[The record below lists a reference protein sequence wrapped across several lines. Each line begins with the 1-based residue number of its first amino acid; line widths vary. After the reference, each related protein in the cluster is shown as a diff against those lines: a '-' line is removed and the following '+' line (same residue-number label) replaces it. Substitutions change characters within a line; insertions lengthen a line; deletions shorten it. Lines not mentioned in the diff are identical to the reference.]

1 LVSVKEVFKL
11 GQDKEQIQLGIE
23 ETQKLQAAMQEAQES
38 MDPRENP
45 ITPDD
50 LLARERTQLA
60 MQRTYL
66 ANERTLLAYIRT
78 AMAFLAGAVTL
89 IQFFENKVFV
99 IFGYILIPVAFSVLI
114 IGIVSF
120 YRCKKATK
128 KMELIK

>member
-1 LVSVKEVFKL
+1 
-11 GQDKEQIQLGIE
+11 
-23 ETQKLQAAMQEAQES
+23 MQEAQETKE
-38 MDPRENP
+38 PAENTV
-45 ITPDD
+45 TPDD

-78 AMAFLAGAVTL
+78 VMAFLGGSVTL

-99 IFGYILIPVAFSVLI
+99 VIGYILIPVAFTVFVL
-114 IGIVSF
+114 GIMSF
-120 YRCKKATK
+120 FRCKKTTK